1 MRKFLKVRA
10 SMLIALLLVALTL
23 SCVSCIGKDSAKQ
36 DTSTTENE
44 SQSVETTDSA
54 NTQDDSETTKPSGGA
69 SQGGTS
75 GGDVDDSG
83 NEPNNS
89 NSDKGPTEND
99 LPIIWG

>member
-1 MRKFLKVRA
+1 MKKFLKART
-10 SMLIALLLVALTL
+10 SLLIALMLVALMI
-23 SCVSCIGKDSAKQ
+23 SCVSCKGKDSAQQ
-36 DTSTTENE
+36 DTSTEEIVQNVE
-44 SQSVETTDSA
+44 STDSS
-54 NTQDDSETTKPSGGA
+54 NTQEGSETTKPSGGS